1 MPTET
6 SLLLIEDDSELG
18 QSIAAYLEAN
28 SFKVTRALNAKEA
41 RAHLG
46 GSVFDVVLLDLVLP
60 DGDGLALC
68 EEIRSSG
75 HWTPTL
81 VVSALATLEDRLKG
95 FSAGADDYLTKPFSL
110 AELVARI
117 RAVLRRGSIAPG
129 VEIRFGNVVIDQL
142 AHRAFVA
149 DREVR
154 LSSREISLLV
164 TLIRHEGTIL
174 SRSML
179 LKSVWHDTS
188 DVAQNIVDQY
198 IRRLRMKVCT
208 ILSRVEI
215 ETLHGQGYRIRRT
228 A

>member
-6 SLLLIEDDSELG
+6 SLLLVEDDKELG
-18 QSIAAYLEAN
+18 QSISIYLEAN
-28 SFKVTRALNAKEA
+28 AFDVTWVLSAKEA
-41 RAHLG
+41 KAVLWERH
-46 GSVFDVVLLDLVLP
+46 FEVVLLDIVLP
-60 DGDGLALC
+60 DGDGLELC
-68 EEIRSSG
+68 EEIRSSSR
-75 HWTPTL
+75 WTPTL
-81 VVSALATLEDRLKG
+81 VLSALGSLDDRLKG

-129 VEIRFGNVVIDQL
+129 VEIRFGNIVVDQL

-164 TLIRHEGTIL
+164 TLIQHEGTVL
-174 SRSML
+174 SRAML

-215 ETLHGQGYRIRRT
+215 ETLHGQGYRIRRV